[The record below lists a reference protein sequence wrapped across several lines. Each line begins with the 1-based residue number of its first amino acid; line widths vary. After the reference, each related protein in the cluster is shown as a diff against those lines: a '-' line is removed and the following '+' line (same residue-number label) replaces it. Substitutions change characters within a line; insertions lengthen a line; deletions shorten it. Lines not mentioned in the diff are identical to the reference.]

1 MNPYG
6 HVSAAAAAPALAT
19 TGLEAGWLA
28 MMAAA
33 IAIGGAT
40 ILRLVPRR
48 QE

>member
-6 HVSAAAAAPALAT
+6 HIPAAAAAPALAT
-19 TGLEAGWLA
+19 TGLETGWA
-28 MMAAA
+28 VMMAVA